1 MHKKL
6 MQIWMATHQKE
17 IFYNLDFF
25 FLTNME
31 KQELQTEF
39 ALQDLVRK

>member
-1 MHKKL
+1 

-17 IFYNLDFF
+17 IFYNLDLFS
-25 FLTNME
+25 LTNME

-39 ALQDLVRK
+39 ALQDLVRR